1 MNQEEEA
8 GVAIVEGEEIE
19 GVVVAAEEEEEE
31 VEDEVGLVVVEIPM
45 KVVQTLHWIM
55 KNFLL
60 LANKLSV
67 DTHLFLKDLNAA
79 H

>member
-45 KVVQTLHWIM
+45 KVVQTLH
-55 KNFLL
+55 
-60 LANKLSV
+60 
-67 DTHLFLKDLNAA
+67 
-79 H
+79 